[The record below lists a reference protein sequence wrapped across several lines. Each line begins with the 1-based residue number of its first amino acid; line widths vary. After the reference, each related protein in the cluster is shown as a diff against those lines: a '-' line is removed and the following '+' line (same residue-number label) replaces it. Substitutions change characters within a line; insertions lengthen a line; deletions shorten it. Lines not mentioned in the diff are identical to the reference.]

1 MIILDLN
8 TNEKQRQRD
17 KNYQYVDKKS
27 DWKKYVRINNHH
39 KW

>member
-17 KNYQYVDKKS
+17 KNYQYVDKKK
-27 DWKKYVRINNHH
+27 WLKKICKNQ
-39 KW
+39 